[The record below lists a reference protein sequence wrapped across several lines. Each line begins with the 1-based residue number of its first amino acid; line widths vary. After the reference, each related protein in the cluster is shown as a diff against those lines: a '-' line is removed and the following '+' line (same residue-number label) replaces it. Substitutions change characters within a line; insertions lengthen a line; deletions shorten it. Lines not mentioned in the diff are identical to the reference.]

1 MSHRAVPH
9 LAVTR
14 RDPTA
19 LIDNLALDEGSA
31 EPLMRQLYRA
41 LRDLILSGSLKSG
54 AKLPST
60 RTLARHLKVA
70 RTTIISAFELL
81 AAEGFIDGAAGSG
94 TYVAETLVPE
104 AQAMQRGKA
113 VVKPGAPPRLSAR
126 GRALGTFERES
137 ALSEA
142 NIFAPTLPA
151 LDAFPF
157 DEWRR
162 LLARA
167 CRREGRNLLDAGDPR
182 GWPQLRQAIAGYLG
196 PARGVVCDPAQ
207 IIVLSS
213 ARQAGQLAA
222 RLLADDGDFAWVEEP
237 GYPEV
242 DAALLSAGLRLALI
256 PVDGEG
262 IDTRAGQSIAPHARL
277 ASVTPSHHYPLGA
290 TMTLARRLELL
301 EWASHAGAVIIE
313 DDYDG
318 EFRYGGKPLT
328 ALYGLD
334 GGERVIYVGTFSKVM
349 FRSLRLAYM
358 VCPAHLV
365 DVFAAARRQI
375 DGHAVAITQAALAE
389 FMESGGFAAHIRRMR
404 ALYKDRQDTLVAL
417 AQRHLEGALVLRP
430 SNAGL
435 HLVGHLQHGV
445 SDESVAAAL
454 PHDRVS
460 PGVLSRYYRTKPA
473 PSGLILGYAAWDEP
487 ALREGV
493 IALARAIE
501 ITRRRVDRR
510 R

>member
-1 MSHRAVPH
+1 MSSPAMS
-9 LAVTR
+9 R
-14 RDPTA
+14 RDPAA
-19 LIDNLALDEGSA
+19 LIDNLALDEESA
-31 EPLMRQLYRA
+31 EPLIRQLYRS
-41 LRDLILSGSLKSG
+41 LRDLILSGGLKSG

-70 RTTIISAFELL
+70 RTTIVSAFELL
-81 AAEGFIDGAAGSG
+81 AAEGFIEGAAGSG

-104 AQAMQRGKA
+104 TQAMRRGKA
-113 VVKPGAPPRLSAR
+113 AVKTGMPPKLSAR
-126 GRALGTFERES
+126 GRVVRRVERGS
-137 ALSEA
+137 ALPEA
-142 NIFAPTLPA
+142 KIFAPTLPA

-182 GWPQLRQAIAGYLG
+182 GWPQLRQAIADYLG

-213 ARQAGQLAA
+213 ARQAVQLAA
-222 RLLADDGDFAWVEEP
+222 RLMADDGDLAWVEEP

-242 DAALLSAGLRLALI
+242 DAALISAGLKLALI

-262 IDTRAGQSIAPHARL
+262 IDTRTGRALAPHARL
-277 ASVTPSHHYPLGA
+277 ACVTPSHHYPLGA
-290 TMTLARRLELL
+290 TMSLARRLDIL
-301 EWASHAGAVIIE
+301 EWARQAGAVIVE

-358 VCPAHLV
+358 VCPAPLI
-365 DVFAAARRQI
+365 DVFAAARGQI

-404 ALYKDRQDTLVAL
+404 ALYKERQDTLVAL
-417 AQRHLEGALVLRP
+417 AQHYLKGALDLRP

-435 HLVGHLQHGV
+435 HLVGNLSRGV
-445 SDESVAAAL
+445 SDEAVAAAL
-454 PHDRVS
+454 PQERVS
-460 PGVLSRYYRTKPA
+460 PGLLSRYYRAKPA
-473 PSGLILGYAAWDEP
+473 RSGLILGYAAWDEP

-501 ITRRRVDRR
+501 ASRPRVERRR
-510 R
+510 